1 LEESAEAGGEEGLAA
16 SEMRTR
22 AGEIGDATLEYV
34 ETDDPGYREEAEES
48 QTGFEEARARY
59 GELVGED
66 EGRGSE
72 IDACYREYAPL
83 SEIMMDENDEKEAAQ
98 TQVREDYAKSRASSR
113 RFRRTPH
120 RQGTNGSGKGEEAAS
135 MSAATADLEGSLTSY
150 CTEEPDQE
158 LLDTASSS
166 TGDLT
171 RASSWRT

>member
-1 LEESAEAGGEEGLAA
+1 MRESLEESAEAGGEEGLAA

-48 QTGFEEARARY
+48 QTGFEEVRARY

-83 SEIMMDENDEKEAAQ
+83 SEIMMDKNDE
-98 TQVREDYAKSRASSR
+98 
-113 RFRRTPH
+113 
-120 RQGTNGSGKGEEAAS
+120 
-135 MSAATADLEGSLTSY
+135 
-150 CTEEPDQE
+150 
-158 LLDTASSS
+158 
-166 TGDLT
+166 
-171 RASSWRT
+171 